1 MKNKNIS
8 CFNWYFDVKLVCI
21 GDIEDEG
28 MVGMGGE
35 VGSKKGERREELM

>member
-35 VGSKKGERREELM
+35 VGRGEGGGVDVM